1 MKVADATAIVVHS
14 LPMEIIPSDPNLKQ
28 FVDDEGYQQMGE
40 TFSELAESG
49 KSLTRLPR
57 REFSRRRVLEAL
69 DEAFQLI
76 GGVPRL
82 AHWGHHNPTE
92 FYKLWGKTIP
102 AASQLDVMGQLT
114 HIIRPA
120 LPRSPLDG
128 DYTDADQD
136 SSSPRLERSSDLR
149 GTGTDS

>member
-1 MKVADATAIVVHS
+1 
-14 LPMEIIPSDPNLKQ
+14 MEIVPKDPALTQ
-28 FVDDEGYQQMGE
+28 FVSEEQFGEMGE
-40 TFSELAESG
+40 VFSELAESG

-69 DEAFQLI
+69 DEAFQLV

-82 AHWGHHNPTE
+82 AFWAHHNPTE
-92 FYKLWGKTIP
+92 FFKLWGKTIP

-120 LPRSPLDG
+120 LPRSALDEG
-128 DYTDADQD
+128 ETYEAG
-136 SSSPRLERSSDLR
+136 SPTR
-149 GTGTDS
+149 T

>member
-1 MKVADATAIVVHS
+1 MKLADATAIVVQS
-14 LPMEIIPSDPNLKQ
+14 GSMEIIPSDPILKQ
-28 FVDDEGYQQMGE
+28 FVDDEGFEMMGE
-40 TFSELAESG
+40 TFKGLAESG
-49 KSLTRLPR
+49 KSLTRLPQR
-57 REFSRRRVLEAL
+57 PFSRRRVLEAI

-82 AHWGHHNPTE
+82 AIWAHVNPTE

-102 AASQLDVMGQLT
+102 ASSQLEVMGQLQ

-128 DYTDADQD
+128 EYTDAETND
-136 SSSPRLERSSDLR
+136 SPSGNEHASGVRR
-149 GTGTDS
+149 TGSG

>member
-1 MKVADATAIVVHS
+1 MVPSEHMDIV
-14 LPMEIIPSDPNLKQ
+14 PKDPALTQ
-28 FVDDEGYQQMGE
+28 FMSPEDFGTMGQ
-40 TFSELAESG
+40 TFSDLAESG

-57 REFSRRRVLEAL
+57 RDFSRRQVLEAL

-82 AHWGHHNPTE
+82 AMWAHVNPTE

-102 AASQLDVMGQLT
+102 AASQMEVMGKLT

-120 LPRSPLDG
+120 LPRSALDG
-128 DYTDADQD
+128 DYEEV
-136 SSSPRLERSSDLR
+136 PSDR
-149 GTGTDS
+149 AAG

>member
-1 MKVADATAIVVHS
+1 MD
-14 LPMEIIPSDPNLKQ
+14 IIPTDPNLKQ
-28 FVDDEGYQQMGE
+28 FISDEEFGQMGE
-40 TFSELAESG
+40 VFKELADTG
-49 KSLTRLPR
+49 KSLTRLPQR
-57 REFSRRRVLEAL
+57 QFSRRRVLEAI

-82 AHWGHHNPTE
+82 AMWAHLNPTE

-102 AASQLDVMGQLT
+102 AASQLEVMGNLT

-128 DYTDADQD
+128 EYEDAEA
-136 SSSPRLERSSDLR
+136 SNSAAGNE
-149 GTGTDS
+149 

>member
-1 MKVADATAIVVHS
+1 
-14 LPMEIIPSDPNLKQ
+14 
-28 FVDDEGYQQMGE
+28 MGE
-40 TFSELAESG
+40 TFSSLAESG

-57 REFSRRRVLEAL
+57 REFSRRQVLEAL

-82 AHWGHHNPTE
+82 AMWAHVNPTE

-102 AASQLDVMGQLT
+102 AASQMEVMGKLT

-120 LPRSPLDG
+120 LPRSALDG
-128 DYTDADQD
+128 EYSEANEVD
-136 SSSPRLERSSDLR
+136 SSTR
-149 GTGTDS
+149 G

>member
-1 MKVADATAIVVHS
+1 MD
-14 LPMEIIPSDPNLKQ
+14 IIPTDPNLKQ
-28 FVDDEGYQQMGE
+28 FTSDEEFGQMGE
-40 TFSELAESG
+40 VFKELADTG
-49 KSLTRLPR
+49 KSLTRLPQR
-57 REFSRRRVLEAL
+57 QFSRRRVLEAI

-82 AHWGHHNPTE
+82 AMWAHLNPTE

-102 AASQLDVMGQLT
+102 AASQLEVMGNLT

-128 DYTDADQD
+128 EYEDAEA
-136 SSSPRLERSSDLR
+136 SNSAAGNE
-149 GTGTDS
+149 

>member
-1 MKVADATAIVVHS
+1 MKVADASLIVLYS
-14 LPMEIIPSDPNLKQ
+14 RPMDIIPKDKSLTQ
-28 FVDDEGYQQMGE
+28 FVSEEQFGQMGE
-40 TFSELAESG
+40 VFSELAESG

-57 REFSRRRVLEAL
+57 REFSRRRVLEAI

-82 AHWGHHNPTE
+82 AHWAHVNPTE

-102 AASQLDVMGQLT
+102 AASQMEVMGQLT

-128 DYTDADQD
+128 EDYADD
-136 SSSPRLERSSDLR
+136 STSGVQHS
-149 GTGTDS
+149 GVG